1 MGYFFVIINNCGKQ
15 RHKNTN
21 DTYISSIGSNKEFT
35 IKLNPVRSFSDKIT
49 TLWVLSNR
57 KNLVFWVSYSSGLPG
72 DIPGLKLHLVWWGS
86 LQIINSTVNLTTIL
100 TVNLTKGRR
109 YECLPDRWLSS
120 QGILGLV
127 FKIRIL
133 PSDLLVPGSLIKPN
147 YNFNRTTSICLD
159 QRGNWEVSLPEKL
172 FNTVSVMYV
181 IKTNIVQKLHNV
193 YKVALA

>member
-1 MGYFFVIINNCGKQ
+1 MSFEYPTHLDYQVINQVWNC
-15 RHKNTN
+15 TWY
-21 DTYISSIGSNKEFT
+21 D
-35 IKLNPVRSFSDKIT
+35 
-49 TLWVLSNR
+49 
-57 KNLVFWVSYSSGLPG
+57 G
-72 DIPGLKLHLVWWGS
+72 DLK
-86 LQIINSTVNLTTIL
+86 QIINLTAIP

-127 FKIRIL
+127 FWSCFKIRIL
-133 PSDLLVPGSLIKPN
+133 PSNLLVPESVIKPN